1 MLHVLG
7 ELIAMRH
14 VLAARGA
21 EHEKWVELDADQL
34 QSVLPFWAP
43 IDIRRIQ
50 SNLREL
56 GLLKVSEGAS
66 HLAQRFEIDDG
77 VMATQNPRQQPAA
90 VPVAGQA
97 FGGDNDA
104 ASTEIAAPRQGL
116 PVYGSSANTHAA
128 SAQQRQTNGAV
139 TLIPANWQPA
149 AFNQAISFDLIDSSL
164 S

>member
-14 VLAARGA
+14 VLAVQGA
-21 EHEKWVELDADQL
+21 GHEKWVELDADQL

-77 VMATQNPRQQPAA
+77 CFGVAESKATAGSYSSGCAGFCWRQ
-90 VPVAGQA
+90 
-97 FGGDNDA
+97 
-104 ASTEIAAPRQGL
+104 
-116 PVYGSSANTHAA
+116 
-128 SAQQRQTNGAV
+128 
-139 TLIPANWQPA
+139 
-149 AFNQAISFDLIDSSL
+149 
-164 S
+164 